1 VVGVTSLRI
10 ATRKSPLALAQT
22 QLVIAHLRARM
33 PGVEFEPLKIV
44 TTGDRKLEWSLEK
57 QGGKGLFTAEIE
69 QALRGGEATLAMHS
83 AKDLPGDSGE
93 DELVVAGY
101 LPREDARDVLVLREG
116 GHEPATLATGSLRRR
131 GQIATLYP
139 ALEFCE
145 IRGNVDTRLNKIA
158 RGEADGTIL
167 AQAGLN
173 RLGIREWPG
182 VVFRP
187 LSLDEMVPAVGQG
200 AVAVQCR
207 RADAPR
213 FAPLLDSPTR
223 ESVEIE
229 RAFQALAGAGCQTAF
244 AVHVTGDGAVRLF
257 HERCGRQVLR
267 YDGSAPVD
275 FARRVLKDLGIA

>member
-1 VVGVTSLRI
+1 MERVTPLRI

-22 QLVIAHLRARM
+22 QLVIAHLSARL

-69 QALRGGEATLAMHS
+69 QALRRGEATLAMHS
-83 AKDLPGDSGE
+83 TKDLPGEDSAG
-93 DELVVAGY
+93 DLVVAGY
-101 LPREDARDVLVLREG
+101 LPREDARDVLVLRAGIEI
-116 GHEPATLATGSLRRR
+116 PAMLATGSPRRR
-131 GQIATLYP
+131 SQIAARFPSLQ
-139 ALEFCE
+139 FSE

-182 VVFRP
+182 VTFLP

-207 RADAPR
+207 REDAPR
-213 FAPLLDSPTR
+213 FAPLLDAATR
-223 ESVEIE
+223 ELVELE
-229 RAFQALAGAGCQTAF
+229 RAFQALAGAGCQMAF
-244 AVHVTGDGAVRLF
+244 AAHATADGAVRIF
-257 HERCGRQVLR
+257 HERSGSRLVR
-267 YDGSAPVD
+267 HDGSTPVD
-275 FARRVLKDLGIA
+275 FARRVLKELGIA